1 MRSDEGETWYDDD
14 AGPLVPLYAVTGGRT
29 NVGRYDLDLITLVVA
44 VAPDLHAPNVG
55 PEYAAVLWA
64 CVHPASVAEVASAV
78 KLPVE
83 VAKVLISDLVDH
95 NYIMFRSTSQ
105 PSSPNMEMMQRVL
118 TGLRNL

>member
-29 NVGRYDLDLITLVVA
+29 HAGRYDLDLITLVVA
-44 VAPDLHAPNVG
+44 VAPDLHAPTVE

-64 CVHPASVAEVASAV
+64 CVHPSSVAEVASAV
-78 KLPVE
+78 QLPLE
-83 VAKVLISDLVDH
+83 VAKVLISDLVDR
-95 NYIMFRSTSQ
+95 NYIMFRSAS
-105 PSSPNMEMMQRVL
+105 PSSSPDLEMMQRVL